1 VDLNQ
6 MAVEMPRE
14 WWRYPLA
21 VKMPLDVEVFR
32 TALADVDLNQM
43 AVEMPGGL

>member
-1 VDLNQ
+1 
-6 MAVEMPRE
+6 
-14 WWRYPLA
+14 LA